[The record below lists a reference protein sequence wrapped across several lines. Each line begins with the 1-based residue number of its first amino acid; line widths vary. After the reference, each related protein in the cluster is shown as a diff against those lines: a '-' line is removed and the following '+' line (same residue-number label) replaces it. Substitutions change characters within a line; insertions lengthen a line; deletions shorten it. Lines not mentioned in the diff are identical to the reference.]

1 MKFEVANQHTTEST
15 NDSSTE
21 PAYDSLTSHSAPL
34 LQPWSDP
41 MSDDATTDLS
51 FGYTIGVF
59 PNINSASDNQIA
71 TLTETDS

>member
-1 MKFEVANQHTTEST
+1 
-15 NDSSTE
+15 
-21 PAYDSLTSHSAPL
+21 
-34 LQPWSDP
+34 

-71 TLTETDS
+71 TLTETDSWTTNLESNGKE